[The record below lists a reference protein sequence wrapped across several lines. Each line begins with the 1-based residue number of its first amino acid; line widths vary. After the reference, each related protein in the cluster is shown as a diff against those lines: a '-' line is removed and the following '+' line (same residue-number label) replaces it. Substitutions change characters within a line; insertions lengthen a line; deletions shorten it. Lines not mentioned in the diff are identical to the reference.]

1 MGDRKSRKECE
12 GADLADA
19 SPGLGWKALERR
31 GLTNRGQPDLI
42 LALALIHHVVISANI
57 PLPDFVEWL
66 AQNRR
71 ELVLEFVD
79 KSDPMVETLLRN
91 KDDQYTDYEKAFL
104 EKNLKRF
111 YRIESQQ
118 NLESGTRTLYYCVP
132 RQ

>member
-1 MGDRKSRKECE
+1 M
-12 GADLADA
+12 
-19 SPGLGWKALERR
+19 
-31 GLTNRGQPDLI
+31 
-42 LALALIHHVVISANI
+42 VISANI

-66 AQNRR
+66 AQNSR

-111 YRIESQQ
+111 YRSESQQ